1 MKIGVVTMFKHTPNY
16 GGALQ
21 AYALPTFLCKMGH
34 EAEQIFFDDSNV
46 CEREKLS
53 CLKSIEIEAKVFL
66 WNMIQRLK
74 HPLHTFKYQC
84 RFREMV
90 RFGMDVTPH
99 SNKFYHYNDI
109 QLYPLTFSVDYSDF
123 AMFQFTNCG
132 MFRAK
137 KSPVR
142 CCTGCRRG
150 YEG

>member
-74 HPLHTFKYQC
+74 HPLHTFKY
-84 RFREMV
+84 
-90 RFGMDVTPH
+90 
-99 SNKFYHYNDI
+99 
-109 QLYPLTFSVDYSDF
+109 
-123 AMFQFTNCG
+123 
-132 MFRAK
+132 
-137 KSPVR
+137 
-142 CCTGCRRG
+142 
-150 YEG
+150 